1 MVVRYSD
8 IVVLHSLDMWTDLPL
23 TFLRSNLYTDPVKP
37 VAVEAGLKEF
47 GDVGPDSPVMYT
59 TNFAL
64 TYFTVESDIKQGGVD
79 AWLVVVDTEG
89 MSVQSAVAGRKLTA
103 EKVAET
109 LEEYGV
115 ADKVNHKT
123 LISPGMAARISG
135 ETEEVSGW
143 TVKVGPQ
150 DSSGIPKYLQ
160 AGKWKDD

>member
-1 MVVRYSD
+1 
-8 IVVLHSLDMWTDLPL
+8 MWTNLPI

-37 VAVEAGLKEF
+37 VAVEPGLMEF

-64 TYFTVESDIKQGGVD
+64 TYFTVESDIKQAGVN
-79 AWLVVVDTEG
+79 AYLLVVDTEG

-103 EKVAET
+103 EGVAET
-109 LEEYGV
+109 LEEYKV
-115 ADKVNHKT
+115 AEKVNHKV

-143 TVKVGPQ
+143 TLKVGPR
-150 DSSGIPKYLQ
+150 D
-160 AGKWKDD
+160 